1 MQGASRV
8 FRIAVTLL
16 GLYGGSVP
24 AFANGSPGWTGAGI
38 GILSMGSGSDGNLI
52 FADTA
57 FAESCPESN
66 TLRIDDSQPNLN
78 RIWTLA
84 SMAMASGWKVQ
95 FYLSGTCL
103 GRGAEVTDIR
113 VFPN

>member
-1 MQGASRV
+1 MQLTSRV
-8 FRIAVTLL
+8 IRVAVTLL
-16 GLYGGSVP
+16 GLHGGSVP
-24 AFANGSPGWTGAGI
+24 AFANGNPGWTGTGI

-52 FADTA
+52 FTDTS
-57 FAESCPESN
+57 FAEGFPESN
-66 TLRIDDSQPNLN
+66 TLRVDDSQPNLN

-84 SMAMASGWKVQ
+84 SMAIASGWKVQ